1 MTTVEEK
8 EAKHGEK
15 MIEVKIRF
23 WTDGI
28 AESKGKVKPKH
39 AWTQGMVRIEKNEPH
54 GIKPKSGA
62 PFNSLMQIGAAVEKC
77 LIEHGIILH
86 IKKNKMG
93 RYIKE

>member
-1 MTTVEEK
+1 MSTVEEK

-15 MIEVKIRF
+15 MIVVEVRF
-23 WTDGI
+23 FTNNLASG
-28 AESKGKVKPKH
+28 KGKINPKH